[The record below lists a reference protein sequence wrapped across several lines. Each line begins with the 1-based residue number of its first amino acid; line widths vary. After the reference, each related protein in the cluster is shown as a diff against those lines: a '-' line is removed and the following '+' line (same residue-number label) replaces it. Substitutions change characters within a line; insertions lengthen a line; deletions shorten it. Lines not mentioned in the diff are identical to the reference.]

1 MADEEGAAQGELAIT
16 RTGDRLRLARE
27 AAGLSLADVA
37 TRTRITQRHLQAIE
51 NSEFSELPG
60 RTYVTGF
67 ARAYARAIDLP
78 EAEIGAAIRRELDED
93 QYGARPVYEAYEPTD
108 PARLP
113 TARLTWTLVIIALLL
128 VSAYGVW
135 RFLSV
140 EPDEALIAA
149 QNRAAEA
156 SEAPAAAATTAPS
169 GAAGAA
175 AALPANAP
183 VVLTGVSEVWIGF
196 DDAQG
201 KTENWRTLDAGET
214 YEVPAAYIEQ
224 FTLRTSRPQ
233 GLKITVGGRDIGAI
247 GPADTL
253 VKGISLKP
261 ADLVSRTE
269 GHAASVPLPRP
280 GSSRPAAPARAPT
293 AAPAPAPATTPEG

>member
-1 MADEEGAAQGELAIT
+1 MTDEDVAPEQGELAIT

-37 TRTRITQRHLQAIE
+37 TRTRITQRHLAAIE
-51 NSEFSELPG
+51 KSDFSELPG

-67 ARAYARAIDLP
+67 ARAYARAVDLP
-78 EAEIGAAIRRELDED
+78 EAEIGAAVRRELEED
-93 QYGARPVYEAYEPTD
+93 AYGSRPLYEAYEPTD

-113 TARLTWTLVIIALLL
+113 TARLTWTLVVVAAIL

-149 QNRAAEA
+149 QNRAADA
-156 SEAPAAAATTAPS
+156 SEAPQSDAAAPAATKAGTA
-169 GAAGAA
+169 AVA
-175 AALPANAP
+175 ANAP
-183 VVLTGVSEVWIGF
+183 VVLTGISEVWIGF

-201 KTENWRTLDAGET
+201 KTENWRTLDAGEA
-214 YEVPAAYIEQ
+214 YEVPPAYIEQ
-224 FTLRTSRPQ
+224 FTLRTSIPQ
-233 GLKITVGGRDIGAI
+233 ALKVTVGGRDVGSI

-253 VKGISLKP
+253 VKGVSLKP
-261 ADLVSRTE
+261 ADLVARAE
-269 GHAASVPLPRP
+269 GGGATGAAAAGPRP
-280 GSSRPAAPARAPT
+280 RG
-293 AAPAPAPATTPEG
+293 

>member
-1 MADEEGAAQGELAIT
+1 MADEEGASQGELAIT

-37 TRTRITQRHLQAIE
+37 TRTRITQRHLKAIE
-51 NSEFSELPG
+51 KSDFSELPG

-67 ARAYARAIDLP
+67 ARAYARAVELP
-78 EAEIGAAIRRELDED
+78 EAEIGTEIRRELDED
-93 QYGARPVYEAYEPTD
+93 EYGARPLYEAYEPTD

-113 TARLTWTLVIIALLL
+113 TARLTWTLVIVALVL

-140 EPDEALIAA
+140 EPDEALVAA
-149 QNRAAEA
+149 QTRAADE
-156 SEAPAAAATTAPS
+156 SETPAAGVTAPAAAK
-169 GAAGAA
+169 AGQAGVA
-175 AALPANAP
+175 ANAP
-183 VVLTGVSEVWIGF
+183 VVLTAVGEAEVWVGF
-196 DDAQG
+196 DDAAG
-201 KTENWRTLDAGET
+201 KTENWRTLDPGET
-214 YEVPAAYIEQ
+214 YAVPPAYVEQ

-233 GLKITVGGRDIGAI
+233 ALKITVSGRDVGAT

-261 ADLVSRTE
+261 ADLV
-269 GHAASVPLPRP
+269 
-280 GSSRPAAPARAPT
+280 ARADSGGAP
-293 AAPAPAPATTPEG
+293 AAPAPATKG

>member
-1 MADEEGAAQGELAIT
+1 MAEEEAAPEQGELAIT

-37 TRTRITQRHLQAIE
+37 TRTRITQRHLAAIE
-51 NSEFSELPG
+51 KSDFSELPG

-78 EAEIGAAIRRELDED
+78 EAEIGAAVRRELEED
-93 QYGARPVYEAYEPTD
+93 AYGSRPLYEAYEPTD

-113 TARLTWTLVIIALLL
+113 TARLTWTLVIVTLLL
-128 VSAYGVW
+128 ASAYGVW

-149 QNRAAEA
+149 QNRAADE
-156 SEAPAAAATTAPS
+156 SEAPEGDAATAPATKAGAP
-169 GAAGAA
+169 GAAVA
-175 AALPANAP
+175 ANAP
-183 VVLTGVSEVWIGF
+183 VVLTGLSEVWIGF

-214 YEVPAAYIEQ
+214 YQVPPEYIEQ
-224 FTLRTSRPQ
+224 FTLRTSIPQ
-233 GLKITVGGRDIGAI
+233 ALKVTVGGRDVGPIGA
-247 GPADTL
+247 ADTL
-253 VKGISLKP
+253 VKGVSLKP
-261 ADLVSRTE
+261 ADLVARTE
-269 GHAASVPLPRP
+269 GGGTTGTTTPPAASQPR
-280 GSSRPAAPARAPT
+280 R
-293 AAPAPAPATTPEG
+293 

>member
-1 MADEEGAAQGELAIT
+1 MADEDVAPQQGELAIT

-27 AAGLSLADVA
+27 AAGLSLADIA
-37 TRTRITQRHLQAIE
+37 TRTRVTQRHLQAIE

-67 ARAYARAIDLP
+67 ARAYARALDLP
-78 EAEIGAAIRRELDED
+78 EAEIAAELRRELDED
-93 QYGARPVYEAYEPTD
+93 EYGARPLYEAYEPTD

-113 TARLTWTLVIIALLL
+113 TARLTWTLVIVALLL

-149 QNRAAEA
+149 QNADADA
-156 SEAPAAAATTAPS
+156 SEAPAAATP
-169 GAAGAA
+169 AAGTPKAA
-175 AALPANAP
+175 APNAAIPVNAP
-183 VVLTGVSEVWIGF
+183 VVLTGLSEVWIGF
-196 DDAQG
+196 DDATG

-233 GLKITVGGRDIGAI
+233 ALKITVGGRDVGAT

-261 ADLVSRTE
+261 ADLVARAE
-269 GHAASVPLPRP
+269 GSGSTATVPLPKAKGASARP
-280 GSSRPAAPARAPT
+280 
-293 AAPAPAPATTPEG
+293 

>member
-1 MADEEGAAQGELAIT
+1 MADEEAAPTQGELAIT

-37 TRTRITQRHLQAIE
+37 TRTRITQRHLAAIE
-51 NSEFSELPG
+51 KSDFSELPG

-67 ARAYARAIDLP
+67 ARAYARAVDLP
-78 EAEIGAAIRRELDED
+78 EAEIGTAIRRELED
-93 QYGARPVYEAYEPTD
+93 DSYGRPTYEAYEPTD

-113 TARLTWTLVIIALLL
+113 TARLTWTLVIVALIL

-149 QNRAAEA
+149 QNADAEA
-156 SEAPAAAATTAPS
+156 SEAPAQSATGAPS
-169 GAAGAA
+169 TPATKGGAVA
-175 AALPANAP
+175 ANAP
-183 VVLTGVSEVWIGF
+183 VVLTGISEVWIGF
-196 DDAQG
+196 DDATG
-201 KTENWRTLDAGET
+201 KTENWRTLEPGET

-224 FTLRTSRPQ
+224 FTLRTSIPQ
-233 GLKITVGGRDIGAI
+233 ALKVTVGGRDVGAI

-253 VKGISLKP
+253 VKGVSLKP
-261 ADLVSRTE
+261 ADLV
-269 GHAASVPLPRP
+269 G
-280 GSSRPAAPARAPT
+280 RAQGDAGAG
-293 AAPAPAPATTPEG
+293 AAPAPRTKG